1 MNFDFTGHAEATLK
15 DTVNLAVKQLEESD
29 IPRLYFPCKRV
40 GDEVNELQYHY
51 FGRYYEEDEIVTSR
65 KGNTISAGATFS
77 MKNLTE
83 KPENWD
89 ETWGAF
95 YIDEKDNTGFKI
107 YIVVPHVGV
116 TDYTIS
122 YIEYSIVNRVFKY
135 TRNFKELK
143 RSYKNIQ
150 EAFSEVS
157 YALKIKNILFVLSP
171 RATPMFYYDM
181 YTTMATMNK
190 EVASYIGRFLERLLQ
205 YSWIEVLY
213 KSGLP
218 RTTVKEYMSDFSY
231 NERNYLDTSQ
241 TSARMMMGL
250 PKPLWKMALRGE
262 LDAKQ
267 LQSFSR
273 EAKNYKEYVENVKR
287 GEFSEYFHMDSFD
300 YWLESRLPEVKAF
313 DWEDIDREVRRR
325 LERGTNGSDYY
336 SMIREY
342 REENSRIMTDNIK
355 AMSPKV
361 KDYYQRLYEK
371 EVQVKSAKAKEVALL
386 RIRIYE
392 RGYKLFMQVMDIT
405 KSLNKEYGVNH
416 TARVVNGE
424 GGWLIWKKE
433 DTSAIA
439 IHLKRGFDLKRV
451 VGYIY
456 YQCPLDQGFNL
467 RGTKSYSS
475 HAFSDTGNTTYR
487 DYLDM
492 ISRYSTTYD
501 KYPRYLKT
509 AHDIAVAN
517 VNLTKDSDFVAKLES
532 QTAKISDYE
541 SVKIRGAKY
550 KIIVPRTVDDFL
562 SEGSDMGNCVAS
574 YAHSVVSGAKQVIF
588 MRDIAKP
595 NKALIN
601 IEIRNGAIVQ
611 AEQRFNQAV
620 DENHKQFIDAFA
632 EKVGLGNNVWGR

>member
-1 MNFDFTGHAEATLK
+1 MNFDFTGHADATVK
-15 DTVNLAVKQLEESD
+15 DTINLAVRQLEESN
-29 IPRLYFPCKRV
+29 IPRLYFPCKKL
-40 GDEVNELQYHY
+40 GDEVYNLQFHY
-51 FGRYYEEDEIVTSR
+51 FGRYYEEDEIVRSR
-65 KGNTISAGATFS
+65 RGNTINAGATFS

-83 KPENWD
+83 KPKNWD
-89 ETWGAF
+89 ESWGAF

-116 TDYTIS
+116 TDYNIS
-122 YIEYSIVNRVFKY
+122 YIEYSITNRVFKY
-135 TRNFKELK
+135 TKNFKELK

-157 YALKIKNILFVLSP
+157 RALEIKNILFVLSP

-181 YTTMATMNK
+181 YNTMATMNK
-190 EVASYIGRFLERLLQ
+190 EVAQYIGRFLERLLR

-218 RTTVKEYMSDFSY
+218 RDVVKAYMKEVTYSES
-231 NERNYLDTSQ
+231 RYLDTSQ

-262 LDAKQ
+262 FSVDQLQKYSQTAKQ
-267 LQSFSR
+267 YKDYTERVESGDLSSHFSMDDFDDWLQD
-273 EAKNYKEYVENVKR
+273 K
-287 GEFSEYFHMDSFD
+287 
-300 YWLESRLPEVKAF
+300 LPEVKAF
-313 DWEDIDREVRRR
+313 DWEDIDRDVRSAVRSR
-325 LERGTNGSDYY
+325 LTYYEYSDMVDEYDDKNWHIMRTN
-336 SMIREY
+336 METL
-342 REENSRIMTDNIK
+342 N
-355 AMSPKV
+355 PKV
-361 KDYYQRLYEK
+361 KDYYKRKYNSEFEAKK
-371 EVQVKSAKAKEVALL
+371 EEAKQSAL
-386 RIRIYE
+386 IRIKEYQE
-392 RGYKLFMQVMDIT
+392 GYKLFMQVMDIT

-416 TARVVNGE
+416 TKQIVNGE
-424 GGWLIWKKE
+424 GSWLVWEKI
-433 DTSAIA
+433 DTSAIG
-439 IHLKRGFDLKRV
+439 IHLKRGFDLKRL

-456 YQCPLDQGFNL
+456 YQCPLDQGFKL
-467 RGTKSYSS
+467 RGNTGYRESF
-475 HAFSDTGNTTYR
+475 ADTGNATYR

-492 ISRYSTTYD
+492 ISMYSTTYD

-517 VNLTKDSDFVAKLES
+517 VNLTKDADFVAKLES
-532 QTAKISDYE
+532 QTAKISDFE

-574 YAHSVVSGAKQVIF
+574 YAHSVVAGSKQVIF

-611 AEQRFNQAV
+611 AEKRFNQPV
-620 DENHKQFIDAFA
+620 DEEHKQFINAFA
-632 EKVGLGNNVWGR
+632 EKVGLDNKVWRK